1 MLDLISLI
9 VTLIIMS
16 LFGLGVLMVLII
28 MSQEKTDLEI
38 KQNEEDET
46 AFIKEWQE
54 KQKQKKEARRKR
66 FYNFINKIKKF
77 LLGGRREW
85 KI

>member
-28 MSQEKTDLEI
+28 MSQEKTEWEI
-38 KQNEEDET
+38 AKNEEDEIN
-46 AFIKEWQE
+46 FIKEWNE
-54 KQKQKKEARRKR
+54 KQKQKKEARKQKIN
-66 FYNFINKIKKF
+66 NFINIIKKF

-85 KI
+85 KK

>member
-16 LFGLGVLMVLII
+16 LFGLGILMMLII
-28 MSQEKTDLEI
+28 MSREKTDWEI
-38 KQNEEDET
+38 KQNEEDEIT
-46 AFIKEWQE
+46 YIKEWHE

-66 FYNFINKIKKF
+66 FHNFKMKIKKF
-77 LLGGRREW
+77 FTRR
-85 KI
+85 